1 MAGRRRLL
9 RDLDLRTVR
18 RRSSMLADEVAATG
32 WKRIRRPPTAPPFD
46 GDPRLALITVNF
58 STTRYLKMLLLT
70 LSQQEHLGLL
80 HRIVIVDNASLD
92 GGAELVDRL
101 AARIPRL
108 QAVHRRHW
116 LGHGP
121 GLRAGIR
128 ALDAADSTEDRPVN
142 AVVFCDTDVVF
153 RSPSVL
159 MALAGVLIEH
169 RPALIGEVRSG
180 TNEAPDIQASFLVVR
195 RDVLRRRD
203 IAPPVH
209 HGSPTYPLQ
218 RSVAAAGLTIVDL
231 PTYRNGLLLHR
242 GRAGVAAATQYRP
255 HHQHAGLAN
264 DRPHY
269 MGVPRGA
276 EIWREIEHGHAE
288 LLDPGSEDLLTDLLA
303 QRFSVLGT
311 AVLED

>member
-1 MAGRRRLL
+1 
-9 RDLDLRTVR
+9 
-18 RRSSMLADEVAATG
+18 MLADEVAAKG
-32 WKRIRRPPTAPPFD
+32 WKRIRRPPPVPPFD

-58 STTRYLKMLLLT
+58 STTRYLKLLLLT
-70 LSQQEHLGLL
+70 LSEQDHLGLL
-80 HRIVIVDNASLD
+80 HRITIVDNASLD

-101 AARIPRL
+101 ALRVPRL

-121 GLRAGIR
+121 GLRAGLR
-128 ALDAADSTEDRPVN
+128 DLDAAESADDRPAN
-142 AVVFCDTDVVF
+142 AVVFCGTDVVF

-159 MALAGVLIEH
+159 MTLAGVLIEH
-169 RPALIGEVRSG
+169 RPALIGEVRAG
-180 TNEAPDIQASFLVVR
+180 TNAAPDIQASFVVVGR
-195 RDVLRRRD
+195 EVLRRRD
-203 IAPPVH
+203 IVPPVH

-218 RSVAAAGLTIVDL
+218 RSVTEAGLTVVDL
-231 PTYRNGLLLHR
+231 PTYKNGLLLHR
-242 GRAGVAAATQYRP
+242 GRAGVAAATRYRP
-255 HHQHAGLAN
+255 RHQHAGLAD

-276 EIWREIEHGHAE
+276 EIWGEIEQRHAE